1 MGVGSP
7 HCRRGVCNQKNTMVV
22 RPCRVCGLG
31 GVNFELFGAFS
42 LLWRVPVGIAVYLVR
57 VYDVVGS
64 F

>member
-1 MGVGSP
+1 M
-7 HCRRGVCNQKNTMVV
+7 CEQNYTMPR
-22 RPCRVCGLG
+22 RPCAVCGLG

>member
-1 MGVGSP
+1 MCG
-7 HCRRGVCNQKNTMVV
+7 QKNTMMR
-22 RPCRVCGLG
+22 RPSAVCGLG

>member
-1 MGVGSP
+1 M
-7 HCRRGVCNQKNTMVV
+7 CRQNYTMVV
-22 RPCRVCGLG
+22 RPWAVCGLG